1 MAVITRRHAVVVV
14 VQRRRRRRRHH
25 FSGVGGG
32 GVNRDPRVNPPR
44 VPYSFPRVRVRVRV

>member
-14 VQRRRRRRRHH
+14 VVQRRRRRRRH

-44 VPYSFPRVRVRVRV
+44 VPYSFPRVRRVRV

>member
-14 VQRRRRRRRHH
+14 VVQQRRRRCH

-32 GVNRDPRVNPPR
+32 GVNQDPRVNPPR
-44 VPYSFPRVRVRVRV
+44 VPYSFPWVRRVRV